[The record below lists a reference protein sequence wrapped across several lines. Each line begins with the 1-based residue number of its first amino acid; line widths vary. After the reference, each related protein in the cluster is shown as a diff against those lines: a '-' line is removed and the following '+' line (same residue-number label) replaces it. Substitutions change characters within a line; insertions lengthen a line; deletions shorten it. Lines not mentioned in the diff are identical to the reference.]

1 VHVFLSEQGRRV
13 HGDIFPRIRAINQAL
28 VADLS
33 AAERELLDTVIARIQ
48 ARADAL
54 LAGAPPLARDN
65 PDDEP

>member
-1 VHVFLSEQGRRV
+1 MYLSEEGRRV
-13 HGDIFPRIRAINQAL
+13 HDDLFPRIRAINQAL

-33 AAERELLDTVIARIQ
+33 APERAALDRIVGAIQ
-48 ARADAL
+48 RSADAM